1 MLVQISVILL
11 YNGFRGLAIAAVTTK
26 NLRLENLISQICSND
41 NQFRFFPP
49 NLLYPNFEDVLSR
62 FKAVTPNALSRL
74 DPHKGTFKLCLKCHW
89 FLIYFWYVC

>member
-1 MLVQISVILL
+1 MVLGVSPLQP
-11 YNGFRGLAIAAVTTK
+11 FTTK
-26 NLRLENLISQICSND
+26 NLRLENIISQICSND
-41 NQFRFFPP
+41 NQFRFFPR

-89 FLIYFWYVC
+89 FLI